1 MVRSQK
7 EKMKFS
13 SQEELGLRCLIQVAR
28 HPNQDRGITIQEIAE
43 SEGITV
49 HNVAKLLR
57 LLRIGGFIDS
67 TRGQVGGYFLARP
80 ASEIVVNDI
89 LTTLGGRLYESNF
102 CERFNE
108 ENEPCNHKFDCS
120 VRSLWQKIQNAV
132 DQVVKNITLDDLIRE
147 NNQPKPVEISEFK
160 LNRLA

>member
-1 MVRSQK
+1 MVRIQK

-67 TRGQVGGYFLARP
+67 TRGQVGGYFLGRP

-89 LTTLGGRLYESNF
+89 LSTLGGRLYESNF

-132 DQVVKNITLDDLIRE
+132 DQVVKNITLEDLIRE

>member
-1 MVRSQK
+1 
-7 EKMKFS
+7 MKFS

-28 HPNQDRGITIQEIAE
+28 HPNQDRGITIQEIAD

-57 LLRIGGFIDS
+57 LLRLGGFVDS
-67 TRGQVGGYFLARP
+67 TRGQIGGYFLARP
-80 ASEIVVNDI
+80 ASEIIVNDI

-120 VRSLWQKIQNAV
+120 VRSLWQKIQHAV
-132 DQVVKNITLDDLIRE
+132 DQVVKNITLEDLIRE
-147 NNQPKPVEISEFK
+147 NNHPRPVEISEFK
-160 LNRLA
+160 LNR

>member
-1 MVRSQK
+1 M
-7 EKMKFS
+7 
-13 SQEELGLRCLIQVAR
+13 RCLIQVAR

-89 LTTLGGRLYESNF
+89 LSTLGGRLYESNF

-132 DQVVKNITLDDLIRE
+132 DQVVKNITLEDLIRE

>member
-1 MVRSQK
+1 
-7 EKMKFS
+7 MKFS

-67 TRGQVGGYFLARP
+67 TRGQVGGYFLGRP

-89 LTTLGGRLYESNF
+89 LSTLGGRLYESNF

-132 DQVVKNITLDDLIRE
+132 DQVVKNITLEDLIRE

>member
-1 MVRSQK
+1 
-7 EKMKFS
+7 MKFS

-89 LTTLGGRLYESNF
+89 LSTLGGRLYESNF

-132 DQVVKNITLDDLIRE
+132 DQVVKNITLEDLIRE